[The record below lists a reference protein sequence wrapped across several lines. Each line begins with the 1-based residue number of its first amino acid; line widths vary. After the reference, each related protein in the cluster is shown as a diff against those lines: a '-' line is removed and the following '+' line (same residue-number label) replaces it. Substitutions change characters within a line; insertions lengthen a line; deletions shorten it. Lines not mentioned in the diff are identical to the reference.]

1 MSGGYASKKSMANG
15 RFGPRTRPGLQ
26 PKPMSQRLN
35 RYDDNE
41 TIGLRKKMHMSW
53 FKEKLRNWLFT
64 HDKETVSGSVY
75 VNEDIDVD
83 SDDSINFKVI
93 PAAGGTIIRVS
104 SYDNRK
110 DISRVSLHIVTPDE
124 DMAKSL
130 SEILALERL
139 SK

>member
-1 MSGGYASKKSMANG
+1 MSGGYASKKNMANG
-15 RFGPRTRPGLQ
+15 RFSARMRPVLQ
-26 PKPMSQRLN
+26 PKPMTRRLD
-35 RYDDNE
+35 RYDDEN
-41 TIGLRKKMHMSW
+41 IILGKKKHMSW
-53 FKEKLRNWLFT
+53 FKEKLRNWLFA
-64 HDKETVSGSVY
+64 DENETANSVRY
-75 VNEDIDVD
+75 VNEDADIDL
-83 SDDSINFKVI
+83 DDSINFKVI